1 MVSIL
6 HELGSHFALAL
17 QAIAILIVAIG
28 SVKALVD
35 IVRNMLASRGGHVAK
50 RLVSLDYGN
59 WLIVGLTFQLA
70 ADVVSTSFAPT
81 WDELGRLAVVAGIRT
96 FLSYFLDHEMDRAH
110 RLKRRSATPDL
121 RA

>member
-96 FLSYFLDHEMDRAH
+96 FLSYFLDYEMDRAH